1 MSTMDNI
8 ITVSIALAVMDLK
21 LNPFLEVAAMKLN
34 PFREV
39 AAMKRDLSQDTVGF
53 ELNPKDAVMDLKLH
67 QAARQGNLDMVK
79 YLHKQGDLLKGIDNK
94 AVRK

>member
-8 ITVSIALAVMDLK
+8 ITVSIALAVMGLK

-34 PFREV
+34 PFPEV
-39 AAMKRDLSQDTVGF
+39 AAMKRDPSQDTVGF
-53 ELNPKDAVMDLKLH
+53 ELNPKGAVMDLKLH

-79 YLHKQGDLLKGIDNK
+79 YLHKQGDLLKGIDYK